1 MPKKKPSNLHADR
14 YEQLAEAFLRYL
26 ERYLPGF
33 KKEPPEARR
42 ALCRMIFEAPTRYRA
57 HSHYEGYARFHYKE
71 LEERFG
77 RSQFNR
83 INAALGLFDVPQ
95 DWSKVEGRTKPYML
109 AEKVTTLRERFLAGC
124 HRRSTRL
131 MTEDG
136 KILQAPPA
144 SAIASKNKDGQTRRG
159 FKDLPVTTL
168 VPVNLVRLKKLME
181 DIQARLYAQEAGIM
195 QGEIF
200 SALPSKQFLR
210 SLHQEAAMLVS
221 KARNQNWPGYVL
233 HRYTESEIGGRY
245 YADGVANL
253 QNCYR
258 AVREAAMAGLYDIDI
273 ENCHYSILAQM
284 AAQCGYQC
292 TEVLRYLADKEGV
305 RVGLM
310 REFGISKQQAKSAL
324 IALIYGARFSHR
336 AKDALPKIFGG
347 DIKLAAQVYNHPQFR
362 ALRDD
367 IGGARRA
374 VLAAQPVTRRTMK
387 NCRGLTISLDES
399 DDRQQLAHLLQGV
412 EVAALEAAYRQY
424 PKEIVLL
431 QHDGFT
437 ATRTLDTA
445 RIEAA
450 MFESTGYRLK
460 VEQKV
465 IQINLGQAFD
475 DHPADLKN
483 QIEIDRKPNAGA
495 GFHQSIAS

>member
-1 MPKKKPSNLHADR
+1 
-14 YEQLAEAFLRYL
+14 
-26 ERYLPGF
+26 
-33 KKEPPEARR
+33 
-42 ALCRMIFEAPTRYRA
+42 MIFEAPTRYRA
-57 HSHYEGYARFHYKE
+57 HSHYEGYAWFHYKE

-77 RSQFNR
+77 RSQFSR
-83 INAALGLFDVPQ
+83 INAELGLFDDPQ

-109 AEKVTTLRERFLAGC
+109 AEKVSTLRERFLAGC

-144 SAIASKNKDGQTRRG
+144 SAVAAKNKDGQTRRG

-168 VPVNLVRLKKLME
+168 VPVNLVQLKKLMV
-181 DIQARLYAQEAGIM
+181 DIQARLYAQDAGIL

-200 SALPSKQFLR
+200 SAVPNKKFLKA
-210 SLHQEAAMLVS
+210 LYQEAAMLVT
-221 KARNQNWPGYVL
+221 KARNRNWPGYVL
-233 HRYTESEIGGRY
+233 HRYTEHTSGRL
-245 YADGVANL
+245 YADGSANL

-284 AAQCGYQC
+284 AAQHGYQC
-292 TEVLRYLADKEGV
+292 SDVLRYLDDKDGV
-305 RVGLM
+305 RGGLM
-310 REFGISKQQAKSAL
+310 REFGVSKQQAKSAL

-336 AKDALPKIFGG
+336 AKDALPKILGG
-347 DIKLAAQVYNHPQFR
+347 DTRLAARIYEHPQFR

-367 IGGARRA
+367 ISGARRA
-374 VLAAQPVTRRTMK
+374 VLAAQPVTRRTIK
-387 NCRGLTISLDES
+387 NCRGLTISMDDSDE
-399 DDRQQLAHLLQGV
+399 RQQLAHLLQGV
-412 EVAALEAAYRQY
+412 EAAALEAAYRQY

-437 ATRTLDTA
+437 ATRPLDTA

-450 MFESTGYRLK
+450 MLEATGYRLK

-483 QIEIDRKPNAGA
+483 QNEIGSKPNAGA
-495 GFHQSIAS
+495 GFNQSNAS